1 MIVVT
6 HICWYNDQMIL
17 HRTLRP
23 GQIIFYQGEAA
34 LKTYRIDAGLVRAYL
49 IHDNGDEATVAYFG
63 PGDIFP
69 IAPSFDITPVTL
81 FYYETTVETDVS
93 VMNKHDFEDYLANHT
108 TEELHRSATRYV
120 SATLHI
126 SALMQTTARAKL
138 AHTMRHLAIRFGEK
152 NIDGSRRKIPI
163 KLTQQDLAR
172 LCGASRETM
181 SIELGRLKD
190 EGVVMVKEKQYI
202 VHLAKINEIISD
214 ESTTDINLS

>member
-1 MIVVT
+1 MI
-6 HICWYNDQMIL
+6 IN
-17 HRTLRP
+17 RTLRP

-34 LKTYRIDAGLVRAYL
+34 LQTYRIESGLIRAYL

-63 PGDIFP
+63 PGDVFP
-69 IAPSFDITPVTL
+69 IASSFDIAPVTL
-81 FYYETTVETDVS
+81 FYYETAAECNVS
-93 VMNKHDFEDYLANHT
+93 VMNKRDFDEFVKENALS
-108 TEELHRSATRYV
+108 ELHRFATRYV
-120 SATLHI
+120 SSLLQI

-152 NIDGSRRKIPI
+152 SIDGSRRKIPI

-202 VHLAKINEIISD
+202 VHLAKIKKIISD
-214 ESTTDINLS
+214 ESTADINLR